1 MFGPKNLFRLKM
13 RFSMR
18 ARRSALAKRVK
29 ASDCTGMLAGTRA
42 GYSRCIRGI
51 APGASEN
58 AGNLLK

>member
-1 MFGPKNLFRLKM
+1 M

-58 AGNLLK
+58 AGSLLK